1 MLWSGRFDRD
11 VLEGGRGDAVFL
23 ARTQT
28 VPERSDLYWKPQN
41 QICTIATENIKVR
54 HMNERIER
62 SIERSLTIETGLSC
76 FHSHPPAAASL
87 EALL

>member
-1 MLWSGRFDRD
+1 
-11 VLEGGRGDAVFL
+11 
-23 ARTQT
+23 
-28 VPERSDLYWKPQN
+28 
-41 QICTIATENIKVR
+41 
-54 HMNERIER
+54 MNERIER